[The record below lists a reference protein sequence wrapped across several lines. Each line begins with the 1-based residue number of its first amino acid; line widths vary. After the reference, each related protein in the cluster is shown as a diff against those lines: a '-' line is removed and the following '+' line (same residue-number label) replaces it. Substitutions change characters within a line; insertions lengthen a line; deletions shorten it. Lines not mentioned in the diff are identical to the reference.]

1 MTEKLRIK
9 ICGMRDRD
17 NVADVAALHPDFMG
31 FIFYPPSPRNCIG
44 IDPEIISQLPA
55 GIEPVA
61 VTVNAPAADLLSI
74 ADRYGIR
81 TIQLHGEESPDT
93 CAWLKAKGL
102 KIIKAIP
109 IHGKESMEL
118 ISRYERV
125 ADMLLLDTAAASK
138 GGSGK
143 KFDWN
148 LLDEADIK
156 TDFLLSG
163 GIGPDDTP
171 AIALLRH
178 PHLIGIDINSRFESR
193 PGYKDIELLSRFLKP
208 LKQYSPNMNRL
219 TNLLNNKTTD
229 LLSVYFT
236 AGYPALDSTVGIIN
250 ALCKNGVDMIEVG
263 IPFSDP
269 MADGVV
275 IQNSGTVALRN
286 GMTLSLLLDQVK
298 EAREDNPDTPFIA
311 MGYINPIMQM
321 GAENFFRRAKESGI
335 DGVIIPDLPFDI
347 YMSEYKALSD
357 RYDLPMIMLITPETS
372 EERIRLIDE
381 NCEGFIYMVSA
392 ASTTGARDR
401 FNEEQLGYF
410 RRINDMNLKH
420 QRLIGFGISN
430 KVTYDEACRYSSGA
444 IIGSQFIKC
453 LASNPTPEAAVA
465 DLLTKISRQ

>member
-1 MTEKLRIK
+1 
-9 ICGMRDRD
+9 
-17 NVADVAALHPDFMG
+17 
-31 FIFYPPSPRNCIG
+31 
-44 IDPEIISQLPA
+44 
-55 GIEPVA
+55 
-61 VTVNAPAADLLSI
+61 
-74 ADRYGIR
+74 
-81 TIQLHGEESPDT
+81 
-93 CAWLKAKGL
+93 
-102 KIIKAIP
+102 
-109 IHGKESMEL
+109 
-118 ISRYERV
+118 
-125 ADMLLLDTAAASK
+125 
-138 GGSGK
+138 
-143 KFDWN
+143 
-148 LLDEADIK
+148 
-156 TDFLLSG
+156 
-163 GIGPDDTP
+163 
-171 AIALLRH
+171 
-178 PHLIGIDINSRFESR
+178 
-193 PGYKDIELLSRFLKP
+193 
-208 LKQYSPNMNRL
+208 
-219 TNLLNNKTTD
+219 
-229 LLSVYFT
+229 
-236 AGYPALDSTVGIIN
+236 
-250 ALCKNGVDMIEVG
+250 
-263 IPFSDP
+263 